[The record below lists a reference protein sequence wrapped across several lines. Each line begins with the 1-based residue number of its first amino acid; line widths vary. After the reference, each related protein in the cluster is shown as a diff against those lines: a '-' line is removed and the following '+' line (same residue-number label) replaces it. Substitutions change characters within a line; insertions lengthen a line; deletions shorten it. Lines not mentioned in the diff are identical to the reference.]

1 MEAYLS
7 AMLKEIK
14 GLKPSQVNISDLR
27 ISDFPWNDLV
37 DNYLEKLNLIGIECD
52 DFIRSKIV
60 SNYIL
65 RDLIF
70 LHLATSERCPLGLN
84 DVNFP
89 SSGFSVEER
98 TLYLGSHDF
107 FQVITPILLSLSGS
121 SIFPFVDSVSNIKD
135 SMLKAMMA
143 NVYRTANT
151 HLSGGY
157 CLEASPD
164 NWHKL
169 KVCLEEIFHSGC
181 SIYAAIDQFG
191 NFMKVR
197 EQGIIKGEYG
207 HYHLVT
213 GAISHAIAM
222 KYRIKYVKVIFKDGR
237 YQVHTR
243 VLPGE
248 SVEEI
253 CTHYVEE
260 IEHDL
265 KISPEGWEGI
275 LRLVPYVAK

>member
-1 MEAYLS
+1 METYLS
-7 AMLKEIK
+7 AMLQELK
-14 GLKPSQVNISDLR
+14 GLKPSEVNVSDLR
-27 ISDFPWNDLV
+27 ISSFPWNDSV
-37 DNYLEKLNLIGIECD
+37 NNYLEKLNLIGIESGG
-52 DFIRSKIV
+52 FIRNRIV

-70 LHLATSERCPLGLN
+70 LHLVTSERCPLELD
-84 DVNFP
+84 DVDFAL
-89 SSGFSVEER
+89 SDFSTDER

-107 FQVITPILLSLSGS
+107 FQVITPILLARSGS
-121 SIFPFVDSVSNIKD
+121 AIFPFVDSVSNIKD
-135 SMLKAMMA
+135 PVLQAMMA
-143 NVYRTANT
+143 NVYRTGST

-169 KVCLEEIFHSGC
+169 KACLEEIFHSGC
-181 SIYAAIDQFG
+181 SVYAAIDQFG
-191 NFMKVR
+191 DFMKVR

-213 GAISHAIAM
+213 GAISHAIVM
-222 KYRIKYVKVIFKDGR
+222 KYRIKYVKVIFKNGR

-243 VLPGE
+243 VLPGK

-260 IEHDL
+260 IERDL

-275 LRLVPYVAK
+275 LRLVPYVDK